1 MSYVSDSLKYL
12 KDGRLVRTAE
22 LAKGIKCSGEQASVI
37 ISQGIRNGRI
47 ELRTGYPRNRHSI
60 YAITEKGVQALNS
73 GELRARLRPT
83 DKRPEPQRLPSIS
96 IGIVAHAMKTQPV
109 SVWGL
114 AA

>member
-22 LAKGIKCSGEQASVI
+22 LAKGIKCDRQQASVI
-37 ISQGIRNGRI
+37 LTQGLRNGRI
-47 ELRTGYPRNRHSI
+47 ELRTGLPRNRHSI
-60 YAITEKGVQALNS
+60 YAITEKGIQALSS
-73 GELRARLRPT
+73 GELRVRFRPT
-83 DKRPEPQRLPSIS
+83 DKKPEPKLLPSIS
-96 IGIVAHAMKTQPV
+96 IGIVAHAMKTQPT